1 MARYEPSLAQAAARV
16 FSLGDQARLRT
27 LFEAAGFQDV
37 EVSTESRRFPE
48 QSFETYFEQFEQ
60 GWGSPGQIYV
70 SLPEETRRA
79 VREDVRRDVGDTG
92 GPIEI
97 EVEFRFASGR
107 K

>member
-1 MARYEPSLAQAAARV
+1 MARYVPSLEPAASRL
-16 FSLGDQARLRT
+16 FSLGDEMRLRM

-37 EVSTESRRFPE
+37 EVSTESHHFPVR
-48 QSFETYFEQFEQ
+48 SFETYFEQFEQ
-60 GWGSPGQIYV
+60 GWGSPGQTYL

-79 VREDVRRDVGDTG
+79 VREDVRRDIGDTG

-97 EVEFRFASGR
+97 EVEFRFTSGR